1 MNTDEIMERLRI
13 SRGNASMSLRSLVEW
28 GIVQRVHKRGDRKE
42 YFEAEQDV
50 WALARTI
57 IRERLR
63 REILPMLAT
72 LYEIRDQ
79 TGEAAAGASATAAAS
94 AEQVPAEDV
103 AAHNQRLDQ
112 LLELVQ
118 TIDRLGERFVG
129 SEGKGLRLAASVL
142 SKVI

>member
-1 MNTDEIMERLRI
+1 MIMPTP
-13 SRGNASMSLRSLVEW
+13 AS
-28 GIVQRVHKRGDRKE
+28 G
-42 YFEAEQDV
+42 A
-50 WALARTI
+50 
-57 IRERLR
+57 
-63 REILPMLAT
+63 AT
-72 LYEIRDQ
+72 
-79 TGEAAAGASATAAAS
+79 
-94 AEQVPAEDV
+94 EQVSADTV